1 MKATTQIIDLRSL
14 IATTESDDEEEGWSQ
29 KSSSW
34 QKCITECKEAL
45 EKPQQKKS
53 KPCLPSVDGRSV
65 KEDDDI
71 GAGAGAG
78 PLKGPFAS
86 AEEIMS
92 TKTAPSIKQSADHIE
107 KQRLWSAQHT
117 GIQRKGSRVFETG
130 AGAGAVGHREKGLLT
145 DMDICIA
152 IFEKNLSGLRARLV
166 KGMKVLLWEE
176 GTGCHVH
183 SFECIMT
190 LDRAFEVL
198 SFTGTSAAR
207 RSTFSIFSQRIEVDP
222 IRYVT
227 CLHCTVLYCL
237 QQYSITLQAQSMHS
251 TLLPVFTL
259 CCRIE
264 DIADILSNTIMTQEQ
279 HLGLLSVFKGG
290 EKHPIDALTLTINP
304 HTVAV
309 PSLKRM
315 VLLKAPQR
323 EDRNFLLSALRTLIS
338 VSQNR
343 RAEDMSPASTKHG
356 AVKAATLPFS
366 LPAVPGKDRALI
378 DPHTCLEVDH
388 ILHLSFI
395 PSSFSSLSFT
405 LPPLY
410 FALSCR
416 VCKLTLNVFLKR
428 I

>member
-53 KPCLPSVDGRSV
+53 KACLSSTDGRAV
-65 KEDDDI
+65 KDDDDI
-71 GAGAGAG
+71 GGGAGAG
-78 PLKGPFAS
+78 PLQGPFAT

-92 TKTAPSIKQSADHIE
+92 TKTAPSTKQSADLIE

-117 GIQRKGSRVFETG
+117 GIQRKGSRGFETGTG
-130 AGAGAVGHREKGLLT
+130 AGAGTVGHREKGLLT

-176 GTGCHVH
+176 GPGCHVH

-198 SFTGTSAAR
+198 SFAGTSAAR
-207 RSTFSIFSQRIEVDP
+207 RSTFSMFSQRIEVDP
-222 IRYVT
+222 IRYVS
-227 CLHCTVLYCL
+227 CLHYIQHCTVLFTSVFY
-237 QQYSITLQAQSMHS
+237 YGASSIDALNLIACAP
-251 TLLPVFTL
+251 LY
-259 CCRIE
+259 CRIE
-264 DIADILSNTIMTQEQ
+264 DIADILSNTIATQEQ

-290 EKHPIDALTLTINP
+290 EKHPVDTLTITINQ
-304 HTVAV
+304 HTAAV

-315 VLLKAPQR
+315 VLLKAPLR

-338 VSQNR
+338 VPQNR
-343 RAEDMSPASTKHG
+343 RAEDVSPASTKQG
-356 AVKAATLPFS
+356 AIKATSLPSS
-366 LPAVPGKDRALI
+366 LPAAPGKDHALI
-378 DPHTCLEVDH
+378 DHHTGLEVGH
-388 ILHLSFI
+388 ILQLPLTLSCV
-395 PSSFSSLSFT
+395 PSLPVPSLSF
-405 LPPLY
+405 PLIC
-410 FALSCR
+410 SI
-416 VCKLTLNVFLKR
+416 T
-428 I
+428 

>member
-53 KPCLPSVDGRSV
+53 KACLSSGDGRAV

-71 GAGAGAG
+71 GGGAGGGAG
-78 PLKGPFAS
+78 PLKGPFAG

-117 GIQRKGSRVFETG
+117 GIQRKGSRSFETG
-130 AGAGAVGHREKGLLT
+130 AGGGGGTVGHREKGLLT

-176 GTGCHVH
+176 GPGCHVH

-198 SFTGTSAAR
+198 SFAGTSAAR
-207 RSTFSIFSQRIEVDP
+207 RSTFSMFSQRIEVDS

-227 CLHCTVLYCL
+227 WLHYIQHCTVLY
-237 QQYSITLQAQSMHS
+237 
-251 TLLPVFTL
+251 
-259 CCRIE
+259 R
-264 DIADILSNTIMTQEQ
+264 
-279 HLGLLSVFKGG
+279 
-290 EKHPIDALTLTINP
+290 
-304 HTVAV
+304 
-309 PSLKRM
+309 
-315 VLLKAPQR
+315 
-323 EDRNFLLSALRTLIS
+323 
-338 VSQNR
+338 
-343 RAEDMSPASTKHG
+343 
-356 AVKAATLPFS
+356 
-366 LPAVPGKDRALI
+366 
-378 DPHTCLEVDH
+378 
-388 ILHLSFI
+388 
-395 PSSFSSLSFT
+395 
-405 LPPLY
+405 
-410 FALSCR
+410 
-416 VCKLTLNVFLKR
+416 
-428 I
+428 